1 MRPIPQET
9 EEILNGK
16 LQFLRSVTFVV
27 RIMLKLL
34 MTNSNKTRNTTLC
47 NNRDDLLYL
56 SFNNFGGLYITQS
69 KIYDGAFIAKIVSR

>member
-34 MTNSNKTRNTTLC
+34 MTNSNKTRNITLC

-56 SFNNFGGLYITQS
+56 SFNIFGGLYITQS